1 MPLEPVPILPDDQ
14 PAILPVE
21 TVPFEVRLPIF
32 EGPLQLLLH
41 LIESR
46 QLDVLSVPL
55 AEVAD
60 AYLEHLARN
69 PVDAPNLAEFVA
81 IAAQLIW
88 LKSRRMLPGEL
99 PPGADEGSDEPDE
112 EQLRQRLIEY
122 RAVRDAS
129 RWLGERDMRAP
140 LMRRE
145 PRESDL
151 PEAPVVALP
160 MDLLVA
166 SLERLA
172 ETAEPEAPPPE
183 VVAREL
189 TIGMQIRV
197 LLEALSSSGRVVLQ
211 SVLAGCRSRSE
222 AAVTVLAMLELA
234 RRRQVSLEQESL
246 FGPIL
251 VTTVG
256 ASS

>member
-1 MPLEPVPILPDDQ
+1 MPLEPV
-14 PAILPVE
+14 AILPGHAGAFPVGG
-21 TVPFEVRLPIF
+21 TGFEIRLPIF

-69 PVDAPNLAEFVA
+69 PVDAPNLSEFVA

-88 LKSRRMLPGEL
+88 LKSRRLLPGDH
-99 PPGADEGSDEPDE
+99 PPGAEEGTDEPDE
-112 EQLRQRLIEY
+112 DDLRLRLIEY
-122 RAVRDAS
+122 RAIRDAAL
-129 RWLGERDMRAP
+129 WLSARDGLAP
-140 LMRRE
+140 LMPRE

-151 PEAPVVALP
+151 PGAPVVALP
-160 MDLLVA
+160 HGLLAA

-172 ETAEPEAPPPE
+172 AAPEPEAPPSE
-183 VVAREL
+183 VVAREI
-189 TIGMQIRV
+189 TMGMQIRV
-197 LLEALSSSGRVVLQ
+197 LLDALSGSGRVILQ
-211 SVLAGCRSRSE
+211 SVLAGCHSRSE

-234 RRRQVSLEQESL
+234 RRRQVRLEQSTL

-251 VTTVG
+251 VKAVG
-256 ASS
+256 ART